1 MTKKKAV
8 FLDRDGVVNRQ
19 LPEGRY
25 VASWEELEILS
36 GVPEAIGL
44 LNQAGYL
51 VFIATNQRGV
61 AKGLMSL
68 DDLDQIHRRLTAEL
82 ASRGAAIVQIYS
94 CPHDDL
100 PPCRCRK
107 PAPGMLLDAVAAH
120 HLDLASSWM
129 IGDSPRDIQAG
140 QNAGCRTIRITYP
153 PELVENLSAS
163 NLPVPS
169 VVVPEPVADLSAVSL
184 LDAVHQILSRQK

>member
-8 FLDRDGVVNRQ
+8 FLDRDGVVNRK
-19 LPEGRY
+19 LPEGHY
-25 VASWEELEILS
+25 VTRWDELEILP
-36 GVPEAIGL
+36 GVPEAITL

-68 DDLDQIHRRLTAEL
+68 DVLEEIHRRLTAEL
-82 ASRGAAIVQIYS
+82 ASRGAVITQIYS
-94 CPHDDL
+94 CPHDSL

-107 PAPGMLLDAVAAH
+107 PAPGMLLDAAEAH
-120 HLDLASSWM
+120 NLDLGDSWM

-140 QNAGCRTIRITYP
+140 HNAGCRTIR
-153 PELVENLSAS
+153 LAHQSAS
-163 NLPVPS
+163 VANPS
-169 VVVPEPVADLSAVSL
+169 ASILQTHSATVPEPVPDLSAANL
-184 LDAVHQILSRQK
+184 LDAVQQLLSH